1 MDNARRVATT
11 LGPAADYRM
20 SADPTL
26 QRALAL
32 ALERHRAGDLAGA
45 ESGFNGVLT
54 LAPHDPIAL
63 HHLGILALQRGD
75 PAGAAALL
83 ERAVDAAPDDAG
95 AHFNLGLARRSL
107 GRLDAAVE
115 SYRRALSI
123 NPDFADAHLN
133 LGNLQRLQNHAEPAL
148 ASYQRALRLNP
159 QHAGTHNN
167 LGSVLQ
173 DLGRW
178 AEAATAHRRA
188 IELNPRHA
196 GAHFNLGNALARLR
210 RIDDAIA
217 SFQHA
222 ATLDPGYRQAH
233 LRAAELLAALR
244 RFAPAL
250 AAYER
255 ALALQP
261 DDFAALDQVV
271 HIRQLLCAWTGLDD
285 YQARLGAAVDA
296 GFPVRPFTMLSVP
309 SSPAQQQACARRW
322 IADLAGTPSV
332 GRPRSA
338 GGGRL
343 CIGYVSSDYREHP
356 VAYMVAPVFE
366 HHDRRRFRVV
376 AFSLGPALPSPG
388 RQQVVAACDGFTE
401 LAGVPD
407 AEAVARIVDVGIDI
421 LVDLNGYTGG
431 ARPGLFACRPAPIQV
446 NWLGY
451 PGTLGAPFID
461 YVVVDQAI
469 AAPEDDRWFDEQV
482 VRLPGCYQPNHLDRA
497 VAAIRPTRAALGLPE
512 RAIVLC
518 CFNGSYKITQAFFAI
533 WMRLLAA
540 APDSVLWLLDHDDDT
555 SANLRAAA
563 AAQRIDPA
571 RLIFAP
577 SVPVA
582 EHLARQPAADL
593 FLDTLPYGA
602 HTTGRDAL
610 WSGVPLLTCRG
621 ATFPS
626 RVGAS
631 MLGALELPELIAS
644 TPADYEAR
652 ALALLLEPARLQAIR
667 DRLAAC
673 RSTAPLFDIARFT
686 RDLETAYE
694 RMAARHR
701 AGNRPAPIEIARSDA
716 D

>member
-1 MDNARRVATT
+1 
-11 LGPAADYRM
+11 M
-20 SADPTL
+20 SADPIF

-45 ESGFNGVLT
+45 ESEFNNVLA
-54 LAPHDPIAL
+54 LAPHDPVAL

-83 ERAVDAAPDDAG
+83 ERAVVAAPDDPG

-107 GRLDAAVE
+107 GRLDAAAE
-115 SYRRALSI
+115 SYRRALTI

-133 LGNLQRLQNHAEPAL
+133 LGNLQRLQNQTEHAL

-159 QHAGTHNN
+159 GNAGTHNN

-178 AEAATAHRRA
+178 ADAAAAHRRA

-233 LRAAELLAALR
+233 LRAAEMLVTLR

-250 AAYER
+250 AAYEC

-261 DDFAALDQVV
+261 DDVAALDQVV
-271 HIRQLLCAWTGLDD
+271 HIRQMLCAWTGLEE

-296 GFPVRPFTMLSVP
+296 GAPVRPFTLLSMP
-309 SSPAQQQACARRW
+309 SSPAQQQTCARRW
-322 IADLAGTPSV
+322 IADLAGTPPV
-332 GRPRSA
+332 DRPRAS
-338 GGGRL
+338 GGDRL

-356 VAYMVAPVFE
+356 VAYMVAPVFAQ
-366 HHDRRRFRVV
+366 HDRRRFRVLG
-376 AFSLGPALPSPG
+376 FSLGPAPPSPG

-401 LAGVPD
+401 LTGVPD
-407 AEAVARIVDVGIDI
+407 DEAATRIVEAGIDI
-421 LVDLNGYTGG
+421 LVDLNGHTGG
-431 ARPGLFACRPAPIQV
+431 ARPGLFARRPAPIQV

-451 PGTLGAPFID
+451 PGTLGAPFVD
-461 YVVVDQAI
+461 YAVVDRAI
-469 AAPEDDRWFDEQV
+469 AASEDDRWFDEQV
-482 VRLPGCYQPNHLDRA
+482 VRLPWCYQPNHLERA
-497 VAAIRPTRAALGLPE
+497 VAASRPTRAALGLPE
-512 RAIVLC
+512 RAPVLC
-518 CFNGSYKITQAFFAI
+518 CFNASYKITPAFFAI

-540 APDSVLWLLDHDDDT
+540 APDSVLWLLHHDDT
-555 SANLRAAA
+555 NANLRAAA
-563 AAQRIDPA
+563 AAQHVDPK

-577 SVPVA
+577 SVPLA

-610 WSGVPLLTCRG
+610 WCGVPLLTCRG

-631 MLGALELPELIAS
+631 MLGALELAELIAS
-644 TPADYEAR
+644 TPDDYEAR
-652 ALALLLEPARLQAIR
+652 ALALLREPARLRALR
-667 DRLAAC
+667 DRLAA
-673 RSTAPLFDIARFT
+673 RRATAPLFDIARFT

-694 RMAARHR
+694 QMAARHR
-701 AGNRPAPIEIARSDA
+701 AGSPPAPIEVARGDA
-716 D
+716 G